1 MYNSFYN
8 LKAKPFQIS
17 SDPSFIWLGENH
29 KEALATLKYGVLDNK
44 GFLLLTGDV
53 GTGKTTLINT
63 LISSLSEQVIFASV
77 PDPRLEKIDFLNY
90 IADSFGI
97 DQDFSSKGKFIIAFS
112 HFLRTA
118 YEQDKSVLLVI
129 DEAQLLTQELLEEI
143 RLLSNINI
151 ENSTILNIFFV
162 GQNEFNEV
170 ISRPENRAVL
180 HRLTLNYN
188 LEPLNLEQT
197 REYIKHRLKVSG
209 TTEEIFNPSATK
221 EIYRYSEGLPRRI
234 NVICDHC
241 LITGYVAEKKVIAD
255 KDVLNCIEELSIPPF
270 SGFDPFQ
277 NREQPLKSELYEP
290 SNVLFQSEP
299 ENETINEHFTDN
311 STQYPESA
319 ETEVSLD
326 EPQNDKNG
334 SLLKSLSII
343 CLSVFALIVLYL
355 IFPKLFIAIYDS
367 TTNLL
372 SPSNVESI
380 SSGPESIENT
390 ASTIITDSGKS
401 LSDTVGNDSN
411 LYISNAPENADK
423 TTTQHEVIGPITIT
437 KADENHEV
445 EEQPVPKVVNTE
457 TPASL
462 KKTTESV
469 IPLET
474 VNTEKTILQVTNNE
488 KPNQGSDDS
497 EDNQII
503 ATLPDSI
510 DSTENNEKDRFSPQ
524 QETLISEQPDQPL
537 IIRFDRNSVHFT
549 SLDYNL
555 VDEYVDHLISNPT
568 SIVMVGGHTDSSGS
582 RDYNYLISKYRAE
595 IVKSYLVG
603 RGVPESQ
610 TRVIGFGP
618 RKPIADNDTEEGRE
632 LNRRVEVRL
641 LIEQLATV
649 LDYNKIESSE

>member
-8 LKAKPFQIS
+8 LKTKPFQIS

-97 DQDFSSKGKFIIAFS
+97 DQDFTSKGKFIVAFS

-170 ISRPENRAVL
+170 INRPENRAVL

-209 TTEEIFNPSATK
+209 TTEEIFSPSATK

-255 KDVLNCIEELSIPPF
+255 KDVINCTKELSITPYTE
-270 SGFDPFQ
+270 FDFFHNDQ
-277 NREQPLKSELYEP
+277 RPLASELYEP
-290 SNVLFQSEP
+290 SSVLFQSET
-299 ENETINEHFTDN
+299 EDETINEHLADN
-311 STQYPESA
+311 NTQYAESA
-319 ETEVSLD
+319 ETELTPD
-326 EPQNDKNG
+326 QPQDDKKG
-334 SLLKSLSII
+334 SLLKSLSIL
-343 CLSVFALIVLYL
+343 CLSVFVLILLYL
-355 IFPKLFIAIYDS
+355 IFPKPFIAINDS
-367 TTNLL
+367 TTNQ
-372 SPSNVESI
+372 PSQSNAESI
-380 SSGPESIENT
+380 SSEPESINNIADTSISNSE
-390 ASTIITDSGKS
+390 KS
-401 LSDTVGNDSN
+401 LSVTVENDSN
-411 LYISNAPENADK
+411 LYVSGAPGNADNPV
-423 TTTQHEVIGPITIT
+423 TEHEAMGPITPT
-437 KADENHEV
+437 KAVENHEV
-445 EEQPVPKVVNTE
+445 EEQSIPQVINTE

-462 KKTTESV
+462 KKITESV

-474 VNTEKTILQVTNNE
+474 VNIEETTLQVTNNE
-488 KPNQGSDDS
+488 KSSHVNDDF
-497 EDNQII
+497 EDNQIM
-503 ATLPDSI
+503 AALPDSI
-510 DSTENNEKDRFSPQ
+510 DSIESSEKDGFSPQ
-524 QETLISEQPDQPL
+524 QETHISEQPDQPL

-555 VDEYVDHLISNPT
+555 VDAYVNHLINNPT

-595 IVKSYLVG
+595 IVKSYLIG

-610 TRVIGFGP
+610 IRAIGFGP

-632 LNRRVEVRL
+632 LNRRVEVRP
-641 LIEQLATV
+641 LIE
-649 LDYNKIESSE
+649 

>member
-53 GTGKTTLINT
+53 GNGKTTLINT

-112 HFLRTA
+112 HFLRIA

-151 ENSTILNIFFV
+151 ENSTVLNIFFV

-209 TTEEIFNPSATK
+209 TTKEIFSSSATK

-255 KDVLNCIEELSIPPF
+255 KDVLNCIEELSITFF
-270 SGFDPFQ
+270 SEFDFFK
-277 NREQPLKSELYEP
+277 NREQPLTSELYEP
-290 SNVLFQSEP
+290 SSVLFQSDP
-299 ENETINEHFTDN
+299 DNETINEQITDN
-311 STQYPESA
+311 STQYPEST
-319 ETEVSLD
+319 ETED
-326 EPQNDKNG
+326 F
-334 SLLKSLSII
+334 LSGAFWK
-343 CLSVFALIVLYL
+343 C
-355 IFPKLFIAIYDS
+355 
-367 TTNLL
+367 
-372 SPSNVESI
+372 
-380 SSGPESIENT
+380 
-390 ASTIITDSGKS
+390 
-401 LSDTVGNDSN
+401 
-411 LYISNAPENADK
+411 
-423 TTTQHEVIGPITIT
+423 
-437 KADENHEV
+437 
-445 EEQPVPKVVNTE
+445 PKVGGV
-457 TPASL
+457 
-462 KKTTESV
+462 KMC
-469 IPLET
+469 
-474 VNTEKTILQVTNNE
+474 
-488 KPNQGSDDS
+488 KPSS
-497 EDNQII
+497 
-503 ATLPDSI
+503 S
-510 DSTENNEKDRFSPQ
+510 FS
-524 QETLISEQPDQPL
+524 
-537 IIRFDRNSVHFT
+537 
-549 SLDYNL
+549 
-555 VDEYVDHLISNPT
+555 
-568 SIVMVGGHTDSSGS
+568 
-582 RDYNYLISKYRAE
+582 
-595 IVKSYLVG
+595 
-603 RGVPESQ
+603 SQ
-610 TRVIGFGP
+610 M
-618 RKPIADNDTEEGRE
+618 
-632 LNRRVEVRL
+632 
-641 LIEQLATV
+641 
-649 LDYNKIESSE
+649 KI

>member
-8 LKAKPFQIS
+8 LKTKPFQIS

-97 DQDFSSKGKFIIAFS
+97 DQDFTSKGKFIVAFS

-209 TTEEIFNPSATK
+209 TTEEIFSPSATK
-221 EIYRYSEGLPRRI
+221 AIYRYSEGLPRRI

-255 KDVLNCIEELSIPPF
+255 KDVINCVKELSITPYTEF
-270 SGFDPFQ
+270 EFFHND
-277 NREQPLKSELYEP
+277 EQPLTSELYEP
-290 SNVLFQSEP
+290 SSVLFQSEP
-299 ENETINEHFTDN
+299 EDETINEHLADN
-311 STQYPESA
+311 NRQYPESA
-319 ETEVSLD
+319 ETEITPD

-334 SLLKSLSII
+334 TLIKSLSIL
-343 CLSVFALIVLYL
+343 CLSVFALILLYL
-355 IFPKLFIAIYDS
+355 IFPRPFIAINDS
-367 TTNLL
+367 TTNQL
-372 SPSNVESI
+372 SQSNDESI
-380 SSGPESIENT
+380 SSEPESINNT
-390 ASTIITDSGKS
+390 AGTSISNSEST
-401 LSDTVGNDSN
+401 LSVTFENDSS
-411 LYISNAPENADK
+411 LYVSSDPGNADNPINE
-423 TTTQHEVIGPITIT
+423 HEVIDPITLT
-437 KADENHEV
+437 KADENHEI
-445 EEQPVPKVVNTE
+445 EEQLIPQDINTE

-469 IPLET
+469 IELET
-474 VNTEKTILQVTNNE
+474 VNIEETILQVTNNE
-488 KPNQGSDDS
+488 KSSQGNDDF
-497 EDNQII
+497 EDNQIM
-503 ATLPDSI
+503 AALPDSI
-510 DSTENNEKDRFSPQ
+510 DSIESSEKDGFSPQ

-555 VDEYVDHLISNPT
+555 VDAYVDHLINSPT

-595 IVKSYLVG
+595 IVKSYLMG
-603 RGVPESQ
+603 RGVLESQ
-610 TRVIGFGP
+610 IRAIGFGP

-632 LNRRVEVRL
+632 LNRRVEVRP
-641 LIEQLATV
+641 LIE
-649 LDYNKIESSE
+649 